1 MQCSLLKWCAAGA
14 HAHAHK
20 RTRVRRHCCGW
31 RGAQVIYDLLV
42 KSSGP
47 LELREDPDQG
57 MCVAGLKHI
66 SVNSAAE
73 IMASGN
79 CMHAVL
85 AWLA

>member
-1 MQCSLLKWCAAGA
+1 
-14 HAHAHK
+14 
-20 RTRVRRHCCGW
+20 VRRHCCGW
-31 RGAQVIYDLLV
+31 RGTQVIYDLLV

-79 CMHAVL
+79 CMQYLPGLLKRILHAL
-85 AWLA
+85 QA